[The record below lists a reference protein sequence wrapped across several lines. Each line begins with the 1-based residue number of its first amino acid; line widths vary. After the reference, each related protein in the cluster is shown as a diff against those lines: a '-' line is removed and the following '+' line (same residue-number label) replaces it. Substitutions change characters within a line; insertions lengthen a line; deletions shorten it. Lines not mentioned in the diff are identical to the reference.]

1 MSTIAP
7 FQSRQTPIPGD
18 ATLIQI
24 PELLNTLSAP
34 HATPL
39 SQSKVSAGF
48 PSPADDFKEDSL
60 DLNEYMIAH
69 RAATF
74 MFTVKGDSM
83 QGAGILD
90 GDKLVVD
97 RSVDPLHTHIVIAVV
112 NTDFTVKRLHKYK
125 GKIEL
130 QAENPA
136 FAPITLKDTDELII
150 WGVVT
155 GVIRKLRL

>member
-1 MSTIAP
+1 MSTITP
-7 FQSRQTPIPGD
+7 IQSRQTLVPGESN
-18 ATLIQI
+18 LIQI
-24 PELLNTLSAP
+24 PELLNP
-34 HATPL
+34 HSLPHVTPL
-39 SQSKVSAGF
+39 SQIKVSAGF
-48 PSPADDFKEDSL
+48 PSPSDDFKEDSL
-60 DLNEYMIAH
+60 DLNDYMITH

-97 RSVDPLHTHIVIAVV
+97 RSVDPLNTHIVIAVI
-112 NTDFTVKRLHKYK
+112 NTDFTVKRLHKSK

-130 QAENPA
+130 RAENPTYP
-136 FAPITLKDTDELII
+136 PITLKDTDELIV